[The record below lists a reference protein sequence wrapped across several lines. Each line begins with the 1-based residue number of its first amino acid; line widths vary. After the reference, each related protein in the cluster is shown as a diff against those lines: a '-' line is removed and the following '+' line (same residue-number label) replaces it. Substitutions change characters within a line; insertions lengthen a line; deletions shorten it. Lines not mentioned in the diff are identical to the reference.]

1 MYSNDT
7 KVLHLGDVAST
18 GTNLVHTARANGRSW
33 ALRKLPAAP
42 SLTSLSAWARRGTD
56 ALRYLSDGTKPELQH
71 IHYGPN
77 GYYGWLKDAPY
88 VLHLH
93 GTDLRQDLHRPLIG
107 NVERAAVKHAAQL
120 VVATPDLLEAA
131 RELDSSAIYVPN
143 PLPPETYRRSMRA
156 QDSPKSSTGQVFF
169 SARWDD
175 SKGGESLVDLAG
187 DLVADGIEVVGVD
200 WGTHAK
206 SAKEAGVKMFPKM
219 TSEDFEG
226 ALKSAD
232 VVIGQFSF
240 GSLGMSELQCLAL
253 GRPLVGWIDPALEV
267 GVPGP
272 GTQIANAREHV
283 EDLLNHPEHAKSG
296 ALEWRNWALAERSPQ
311 RTLRELEG
319 IYKTILT

>member
-1 MYSNDT
+1 MYSNET

-33 ALRKLPAAP
+33 ALRNLPAAP

-200 WGTHAK
+200 WGTHAE
-206 SAKEAGVKMFPKM
+206 SAKAAGVKMLPKM
-219 TSEDFEG
+219 TSGDFETT
-226 ALKSAD
+226 LKAAD
-232 VVIGQFSF
+232 VVVGQFSF

-272 GTQIANAREHV
+272 GTPIGDAREHV
-283 EDLLNHPEHAKSG
+283 EDLLNRPDRARSSS
-296 ALEWRNWALAERSPQ
+296 LEWRDWVLAERSPQ
-311 RTLRELEG
+311 RGLYELEE
-319 IYKTILT
+319 IYKAILT

>member
-18 GTNLVHTARANGRSW
+18 GTNLVHTARANGRNW
-33 ALRKLPAAP
+33 ALRNLPAAP

-56 ALRYLSDGTKPELQH
+56 ALRYLNDGTKPELQH

-131 RELDSSAIYVPN
+131 QELDSSAIYVPN
-143 PLPPETYRRSMRA
+143 PLPPDTYRRSMRT
-156 QDSPKSSTGQVFF
+156 QDSPGASTGRVFF

-175 SKGGESLVDLAG
+175 SKGGASLVDLAG
-187 DLVADGIEVVGVD
+187 GLVADGIEVVGVD
-200 WGTHAK
+200 WGTHAE
-206 SAKEAGVKMFPKM
+206 SAKAAGVKMLPKM
-219 TSEDFEG
+219 TSGDFETT
-226 ALKSAD
+226 LKAAD
-232 VVIGQFSF
+232 VVVGQFSF

-272 GTQIANAREHV
+272 GTPIGDAREHV
-283 EDLLNHPEHAKSG
+283 EDLLNRPDRARSS
-296 ALEWRNWALAERSPQ
+296 ALEWRNWVLAERSPQ
-311 RTLRELEG
+311 RGLHELEG
-319 IYKTILT
+319 IYKTVLT

>member
-1 MYSNDT
+1 M
-7 KVLHLGDVAST
+7 
-18 GTNLVHTARANGRSW
+18 
-33 ALRKLPAAP
+33 
-42 SLTSLSAWARRGTD
+42 
-56 ALRYLSDGTKPELQH
+56 
-71 IHYGPN
+71 
-77 GYYGWLKDAPY
+77 
-88 VLHLH
+88 
-93 GTDLRQDLHRPLIG
+93 
-107 NVERAAVKHAAQL
+107 KHSAQL

-131 RELDSSAIYVPN
+131 QELDSSAIYVPN

-156 QDSPKSSTGQVFF
+156 QESPKAPTGRVFF

-206 SAKEAGVKMFPKM
+206 SAKEAGVKMLPKM

-226 ALKSAD
+226 TLKSAD

-240 GSLGMSELQCLAL
+240 GSLGMSDLQCLAL

-272 GTQIANAREHV
+272 GTPIANAREHV
-283 EDLLNHPEHAKSG
+283 EDLLNHPEHAQNS
-296 ALEWRNWALAERSPQ
+296 AREWRDWVLAERSPQ
-311 RTLRELEG
+311 RGLHELEE